1 MISYDREPHLGADEF
16 IDILNRSGLGERR
29 PIEDRARIVQMLEK
43 ASLIYTAR
51 NEGGDLLGVA
61 RCLSDDAYVC
71 YVSDLAV
78 CRSVQGQGIAKRILS
93 DLRGIIH
100 PAARLFLLSAP
111 AAVSFYERL
120 GLVRHP
126 HCFDIPADFQ
136 TS

>member
-1 MISYDREPHLGADEF
+1 MISYDREPQLGSDEF

-29 PIEDRARIVQMLEK
+29 PVGDAARISQMLEK

-51 NEGGDLLGVA
+51 TEDGKLVGVA

-78 CRSVQGQGIAKRILS
+78 CRSVQGQGVGKRILS
-93 DLRGIIH
+93 ELRRLIH
-100 PAARLFLLSAP
+100 PSARLFLLSAP
-111 AAVSFYERL
+111 AAIGFYERL
-120 GLVRHP
+120 GLGRHP
-126 HCFDIPADFQ
+126 DCFDIPADFQ